1 VQRRYTEFRADS
13 LLSDM
18 RNFYRYKIVSSQHRD
33 AFEKDVNACLEQLY
47 ELYGSPFSC
56 DDEYVQA
63 LVRSEEV
70 PATDV
75 PSTLGGSDEAQT

>member
-1 VQRRYTEFRADS
+1 
-13 LLSDM
+13 M
-18 RNFYRYKIVSSQHRD
+18 RKVYRYKIVSSQLRE
-33 AFEKDVNACLEQLY
+33 AFEKDVNASLEQLGY

-56 DDEYVQA
+56 DNEYVQA

-75 PSTLGGSDEAQT
+75 PITRRCSEEGPT